1 MTIEL
6 QGLTA
11 RQYKLADMLWSCESQ
26 QDVER
31 FIAGLPKEYR
41 QEAITVHQLMIAAVF
56 DGYEE
61 ITEDV
66 RELILGLR

>member
-6 QGLTA
+6 QGLTQ
-11 RQYKLADMLWSCESQ
+11 RQYKLADMLWTCESQ
-26 QDVER
+26 EDVER

-41 QEAITVHQLMIAAVF
+41 REAITVHQLMIAAVF

-66 RELILGLR
+66 RELILSLR